1 MAGGWR
7 SHEEIIAWQLATEL
21 KNRVYALIDADSR
34 IRRDARYC
42 DQLQGAVSSAPRLI
56 AEGFGRYLPG
66 DFSSYLR
73 KTNGELKETLECLA
87 DGVDRGYFTYEQIV
101 PLQRL
106 CKRAS
111 KAATGLI
118 AYLKTADPP
127 NEEPR
132 RRRTRGRRN
141 PKNRGDRR
149 NAGVPR
155 NLGEPKDL
163 TEPTNPTNPKNL
175 KNAREPT
182 EHKPTEPI
190 EPLEP
195 MEPMD

>member
-1 MAGGWR
+1 MPCSIQVVPGGWR

-21 KNRVYALIDADSR
+21 KNRVYALIEADPR
-34 IRRDARYC
+34 IQRDVRFR
-42 DQLQGAVSSAPRLI
+42 DHLEGAVSSTPRLI

-66 DFSSYLR
+66 DFSGYLR
-73 KTNGELKETLECLA
+73 KANGELKETLECLA
-87 DGVDRGYFTYEQIV
+87 DGVDRGYFTSEQIV

-106 CKRAS
+106 CKRSS

-132 RRRTRGRRN
+132 RRRTPGRGRRSNPKDAQNRRNLKN
-141 PKNRGDRR
+141 PKNQE
-149 NAGVPR
+149 
-155 NLGEPKDL
+155 EPH
-163 TEPTNPTNPKNL
+163 
-175 KNAREPT
+175 
-182 EHKPTEPI
+182 EHRPIEPI
-190 EPLEP
+190 EPIEP

>member
-1 MAGGWR
+1 MTGERDLACTVLNAGRARW
-7 SHEEIIAWQLATEL
+7 LAL
-21 KNRVYALIDADSR
+21 A
-34 IRRDARYC
+34 RRDH
-42 DQLQGAVSSAPRLI
+42 LEGAVSSTPRLI

-66 DFSSYLR
+66 DFSGYLR
-73 KTNGELKETLECLA
+73 KANGELKETLEYLA
-87 DGVDRGYFTYEQIV
+87 DGVDRGYFTREQIV

-118 AYLKTADPP
+118 AYLKTADAP

-132 RRRTRGRRN
+132 RRRTSGRR
-141 PKNRGDRR
+141 
-149 NAGVPR
+149 
-155 NLGEPKDL
+155 E
-163 TEPTNPTNPKNL
+163 PKNL
-175 KNAREPT
+175 KDPQNRKNQEELIEQKPPEP
-182 EHKPTEPI
+182 P